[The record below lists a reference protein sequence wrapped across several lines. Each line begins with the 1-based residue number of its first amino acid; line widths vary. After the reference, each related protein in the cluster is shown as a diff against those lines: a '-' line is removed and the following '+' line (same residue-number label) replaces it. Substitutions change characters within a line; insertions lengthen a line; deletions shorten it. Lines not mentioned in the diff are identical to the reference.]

1 MKLQYSTF
9 VITNRERG
17 RAIMEEKENDF
28 VAVSIETI
36 MDGIAGTILNIKLH
50 SRYQA
55 MKVKK

>member
-1 MKLQYSTF
+1 
-9 VITNRERG
+9 
-17 RAIMEEKENDF
+17 MEEKENDF